1 MQWHLHQHTK
11 LKQTAMPECQ
21 RVLNGSLIT
30 LIADISTECGW
41 FLLRISSPATYNEV
55 ANGTPEHAKMPMQ

>member
-1 MQWHLHQHTK
+1 MQRHLHQHTT

-30 LIADISTECGW
+30 LITDIFTERGW
-41 FLLRISSPATYNEV
+41 FLLHISSPATYNEV
-55 ANGTPEHAKMPMQ
+55 ANGITEHAKMPMQ